1 MIFFYFLI
9 WIMPYDRHP
18 IWDMQIAGLTLFYY
32 VGAVCAAY
40 AALYLGFRR
49 TAPRF
54 FETWQARFFAVSY
67 LIALISYFTQPFPV
81 RLTAGPFLTYTALVI
96 LFFVTLSVVDSP
108 KRLRLVLMVF
118 IGSVAFASLYVLR
131 EWQKGGRTPD
141 FRPGWAVGDSNVFA
155 AIVAI
160 SAPIA
165 FYLMRDKRP
174 RSERLYFLGCMGVSI
189 LATVLGA
196 SRGGFLGL
204 TAGFLV
210 AVYKSRNRF
219 RNLALIFAIVVP
231 ILLVA
236 PYSPVQRFLHPT
248 WRDTENIQTRTAAWS
263 GGIHMVAKH
272 PLLGVGLGNFKAL
285 VLEYETGTFK
295 EQSLAHN
302 TYLEIAAELGVPTL
316 LLFLALLFSTYRTLE
331 KVRRTSRQ
339 SKNSFLELAA
349 LGMEAGLAGYC
360 VDAFTVSIQ
369 YLKDFWLVIFLAM
382 CMVNIARVAAK
393 KEEKPL
399 LSDATRTPVPEPEQ
413 VGSVS

>member
-32 VGAVCAAY
+32 VGAVCAVY
-40 AALYLGFRR
+40 AIFHLGFRR

-54 FETWQARFFAVSY
+54 FETWQSRLFVASY
-67 LIALISYFTQPFPV
+67 LIALISYFTQPFPK
-81 RLTAGPFLTYTALVI
+81 LISGPFLTYTALVV
-96 LFFVTLSVVDSP
+96 LFFVTLSVVDNP

-118 IGSVAFASLYVLR
+118 VGSVAFASLYVLR
-131 EWQKGGRTPD
+131 EWQKGGGAAD
-141 FRPGWAVGDSNVFA
+141 FRPGWVVGDSNAFA

-160 SAPIA
+160 SAPIG
-165 FYLMRDKRP
+165 FYLTRDKRP
-174 RSERLYFLGCMGVSI
+174 RWERLFFLGCMGISV
-189 LATVLGA
+189 LATILGA

-204 TAGFLV
+204 TAGLLV

-219 RNLALIFAIVVP
+219 RNLALIFAIVAP
-231 ILLVA
+231 ILLIA

-248 WRDTENIQTRTAAWS
+248 WRDTENIQTRTAAWE
-263 GGIHMVAKH
+263 GGLHMVERH
-272 PLLGVGLGNFKAL
+272 PLFGVGLGNFKPL

-302 TYLEIAAELGVPTL
+302 TYLEIAAELGIPAL

-331 KVRRTSRQ
+331 KVRRMSSQ
-339 SKNSFLELAA
+339 SKNCFLELAA

-360 VDAFTVSIQ
+360 VDALTVSIE
-369 YLKDFWLVIFLAM
+369 YLKDFWLVIFLSM
-382 CMVNIARVAAK
+382 CMVSIARAAAK
-393 KEEKPL
+393 KEEKPA
-399 LSDATRTPVPEPEQ
+399 LSDASPALTPEPEQ
-413 VGSVS
+413 VGTVS

>member
-1 MIFFYFLI
+1 VIFFYFLI
-9 WIMPYDRHP
+9 WIMPYDKHP

-32 VGAVCAAY
+32 VGAVCAIY
-40 AALYLGFRR
+40 AIFHLGFRR

-54 FETWQARFFAVSY
+54 FETWQARFFVASY
-67 LIALISYFTQPFPV
+67 LIAVISYFTQPFPV
-81 RLTAGPFLTYTALVI
+81 QLMFGPFLTYTALVV
-96 LFFVTLSVVDSP
+96 LFFVTLSVVDNL

-131 EWQKGGRTPD
+131 EWQKGRGIAD

-160 SAPIA
+160 SAPVA
-165 FYLMRDKRP
+165 FYLMREKRP
-174 RSERLYFLGCMGVSI
+174 RWERLFFLGCMGISI
-189 LATVLGA
+189 LAAILGA

-219 RNLALIFAIVVP
+219 RNLALIFAVVVP

-248 WRDTENIQTRTAAWS
+248 WRDTENIQTRTAAWE
-263 GGIHMVAKH
+263 GGLHMVVRH
-272 PLLGVGLGNFKAL
+272 PLLGVGLGNFKPL

-302 TYLEIAAELGVPTL
+302 TYLEIAAELGIPAL

-331 KVRRTSRQ
+331 KVRRTSRRA
-339 SKNSFLELAA
+339 KNRFLEMAA
-349 LGMEAGLAGYC
+349 LGLEAGLAGYC
-360 VDAFTVSIQ
+360 VNALTVSIQ

-382 CMVNIARVAAK
+382 CMASIARAAAK
-393 KEEKPL
+393 KEEKPA
-399 LSDATRTPVPEPEQ
+399 LSDASPTLAPEPEQ